1 MAHGACP
8 ALDVGSH
15 HQANRARAWMFEKV
29 HFSCLLHVFIL
40 LVLSLNSQ
48 NKVHY

>member
-15 HQANRARAWMFEKV
+15 EGNRAHAWMFEKV
-29 HFSCLLHVFIL
+29 HFSCLLLVFIL
-40 LVLSLNSQ
+40 LVLSLSSQ
-48 NKVHY
+48 KKVH